1 MGHQQRGASSQ
12 SLRYLPSIGHRM
24 ARLTHLT
31 LHNCLMPSMACWRLR
46 PPSLSPS
53 ICASMVA
60 RPPWCDCRSCSAS
73 CRVLALSLVVCYLFN
88 PTTAKWR
95 FISLPDVLNIPR
107 VATVQALALLVLDYI
122 MIAPN
127 VRGSFFGKVTIVRY

>member
-1 MGHQQRGASSQ
+1 
-12 SLRYLPSIGHRM
+12 
-24 ARLTHLT
+24 
-31 LHNCLMPSMACWRLR
+31 
-46 PPSLSPS
+46 
-53 ICASMVA
+53 MVA

-73 CRVLALSLVVCYLFN
+73 CRVLALSLVVYYLFN

-95 FISLPDVLNIPR
+95 FVSLPDVFNIPR
-107 VATVQALALLVLDYI
+107 VATVQALLVLDYI